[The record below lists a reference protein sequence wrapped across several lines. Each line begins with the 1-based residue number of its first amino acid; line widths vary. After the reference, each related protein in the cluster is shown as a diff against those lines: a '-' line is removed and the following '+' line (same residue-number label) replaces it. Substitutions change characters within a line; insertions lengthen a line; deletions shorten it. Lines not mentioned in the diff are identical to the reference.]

1 LRLSA
6 KKEGQMSEFTSLESA
21 VLNYIQNGVPLLE
34 RPFQRIA
41 NDLDTSEEE
50 VIKIVARLK
59 NQNIIRNISAIFNG
73 ESLGF
78 HLSLVAFKVAED
90 EIEHAAATISS
101 HPGVSH
107 NYLRRHQYNIW
118 FTLAVEN
125 NKSFEDMVALIAKK
139 AHAQDYLIMRNEKLL
154 KIGLKLQIGDAG
166 KNQTSYTS
174 HAEIP
179 KQAPARKFTEE
190 ERLAI
195 CQLQTDLPIVE
206 QPFAL
211 IVQDSTMT
219 EKRLLDFGEIFR
231 QEKCMRRYAA
241 VLRHMKAGFTN
252 NAMTAWKLNDGA
264 EDNDTVLRPF
274 IDHKAV
280 THLYLRTLYPGRWEH
295 PVFAMV
301 HARSPEELKEIIS
314 ELSRKSG
321 LNEYMVLDSLREF
334 KKERINYF
342 SHTQE
347 EWKGSTHD

>member
-1 LRLSA
+1 
-6 KKEGQMSEFTSLESA
+6 MSEFTALESA
-21 VLNYIQNGVPLLE
+21 VLNYIQNGAPLSE
-34 RPFQRIA
+34 RPFERIA
-41 NDLDTSEEE
+41 TDIDASEQQ
-50 VIKIVARLK
+50 VIETVARLK
-59 NQNIIRNISAIFNG
+59 SQNIIRNISAIFNG

-78 HLSLVAFKVAED
+78 HLSLVAFEVAEE
-90 EIEHAAATISS
+90 EIEHAAAIISS

-125 NKSFEDMVALIAKK
+125 TESFEDMVALIAKK
-139 AHAQDYLIMRNEKLL
+139 AHAQAYLIMRNEKLL

-166 KNQTSYTS
+166 KNQTSDTS
-174 HAEIP
+174 LAEIP

-195 CQLQTDLPIVE
+195 CLLQTDLPIVE

-211 IVQDSTMT
+211 IAQDSTMT
-219 EKRLLDFGEIFR
+219 EKRLLEFAGTFQ
-231 QEKCMRRYAA
+231 QEKTMRRYAA

-252 NAMTAWKLNDGA
+252 NAMTAWKLNDRA

-301 HARSPEELKEIIS
+301 HARSPEELNEIIS